1 MGTKVDDNLPINL
14 GFAGFRLCFP
24 VNAPHVWDE
33 VVAFLGASYFRF
45 LGRGQR
51 YGLSARGLAVG
62 GGLRLNE
69 EFPYFREFWIETPD
83 PAAERIVICALLD
96 GQIGDRRL
104 PLRPRAGTANL
115 HRDQRDALRPQGRSG
130 AWGSASSSPRCTSSA
145 KHRDAK
151 RGEEGLRLR
160 PLHLVVGAARSS
172 AVCRRT
178 TRLTTTSSSPGRRRT
193 GSSPA
198 SR

>member
-96 GQIGDRRL
+96 GEFGDRAFRFDL
-104 PLRPRAGTANL
+104 VPGQQTYIETSVTLFARKAVPALGAGAALLDVLRRQSIATP
-115 HRDQRDALRPQGRSG
+115 
-130 AWGSASSSPRCTSSA
+130 SA
-145 KHRDAK
+145 AK
-151 RGEEGLRLR
+151 RDCGFGLSISWSAR
-160 PLHLVVGAARSS
+160 PDQARS
-172 AVCRRT
+172 ADERRD
-178 TRLTTTSSSPGRRRT
+178 
-193 GSSPA
+193 
-198 SR
+198 